1 MSKEIISN
9 EGNKRFEIYKIAF
22 NMLDRESTLFW
33 QRAYIFLLIHGAFIA
48 MIGIRA
54 VDPILFI
61 LFGIFGITFSL
72 IWIAVLKKGQEYVY
86 RWIRVIN
93 KLEKELKI
101 KDKEKYLFEMHA
113 TEGKIDSIKTKFPK
127 FFRKRTTTLI
137 QYVIVSIC
145 IFWIL
150 IMIYG
155 IYIAVKIY
163 NTCTILV

>member
-1 MSKEIISN
+1 MSKETMSN
-9 EGNKRFEIYKIAF
+9 KDDRRFAIYKIAF

-48 MIGIRA
+48 VIGIKA
-54 VDPILFI
+54 VDPVLFI
-61 LFGIFGITFSL
+61 FFGILGITFSVF
-72 IWIAVLKKGQEYVY
+72 WIAVLKKGQEYVY

-101 KDKEKYLFEMHA
+101 KDDEKYLFEMHA
-113 TEGKIDSIKTKFPK
+113 AEGRIDNERTKFPK
-127 FFRKRTTTLI
+127 FLRKRTTTLI

-150 IMIYG
+150 ILIYG
-155 IYIAVKIY
+155 IYLIV
-163 NTCTILV
+163 VV